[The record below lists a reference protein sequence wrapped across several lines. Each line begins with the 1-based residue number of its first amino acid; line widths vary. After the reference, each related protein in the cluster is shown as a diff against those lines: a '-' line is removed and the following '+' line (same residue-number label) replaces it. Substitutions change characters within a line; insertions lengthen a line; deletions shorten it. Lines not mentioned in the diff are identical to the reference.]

1 MDGSGPDM
9 RGGILVTLATT
20 GDTTVAAAMF
30 IQAWS
35 PRGAV
40 ADLAVVERAR
50 QVVGVSYPG
59 GVR

>member
-20 GDTTVAAAMF
+20 GDTAAAAMF
-30 IQAWS
+30 IQAW
-35 PRGAV
+35 PLRGAV

-50 QVVGVSYPG
+50 QVAGVSYPG
-59 GVR
+59 GPR